1 MDNLSISLS
10 THSGI
15 ITFIDLAEALSY
27 LNDNTQNMEN
37 TLYVM
42 GNEKE
47 IFDPFSIFSF
57 QFIPKHSV
65 HFKDWLKL
73 ATDIAAST
81 PEIQVHILPA
91 TSILSEICSGILAE
105 GYRSQM
111 KLPYFV
117 NEKGFADAI
126 NQVNP
131 SAFRQM
137 NSSLKT

>member
-10 THSGI
+10 AHSGI

-27 LNDNTQNMEN
+27 LNVNTQNMET

-57 QFIPKHSV
+57 QFIPKQSV

-81 PEIQVHILPA
+81 PETQVHILPA
-91 TSILSEICSGILAE
+91 TSRLSEMCSAILAE

-111 KLPYFV
+111 KLSYFV
-117 NEKGFADAI
+117 NEKGFADVI

-131 SAFRQM
+131 SAFRQI

>member
-10 THSGI
+10 AHSGI

-27 LNDNTQNMEN
+27 LNDNAQNMET

-42 GNEKE
+42 GTEKE

-57 QFIPKHSV
+57 QFIPKYSV

-81 PEIQVHILPA
+81 PETQVHILPA
-91 TSILSEICSGILAE
+91 TSRLSEMCSGILAE

-111 KLPYFV
+111 KLSYFV
-117 NEKGFADAI
+117 NEKGFADVI

-131 SAFRQM
+131 SVFRQM